1 MDVAIIGTGL
11 LGTSLGLAL
20 HGVDQVSRVVGW
32 DKNPEDESLALAKG
46 AIDEVIA
53 PERIGAVDL
62 VVLAVP
68 PSAVE
73 SVMSDIAPYLR
84 PGMVLTDIASVKR
97 DVVATMNAYAPEGVD
112 VIGGHPMAGSHDR
125 GAAAA
130 LPDLFV
136 AATWLLTPTEH
147 TTNASQAMMRELIE
161 AMGARV
167 VIVSPHEHDRLV
179 AIVSHL
185 PQMAASTLMTL
196 AADRAQ
202 RQHAQLLLLAA
213 GGFRDAT
220 RVAASDSDLWLD
232 IAFANKQAIM
242 EVLDEFGARLGQIR
256 MLLHDED
263 VDGMRRFLSGARSA
277 RRALPGKTSRTGQWV
292 ELRIVI
298 PDRPGVLADI
308 TKIMGDLGINIEDF
322 GITHAPEGGRGRMRL
337 TVSCADDARRGANAL
352 KARGYSV
359 FERNL

>member
-11 LGTSLGLAL
+11 IGASLGLAL
-20 HGVDQVSRVVGW
+20 HGVEQVDRVVGW
-32 DKNPEDESLALAKG
+32 DASPDDQALALCKG
-46 AIDEVIA
+46 ALDAVISPDA
-53 PERIGAVDL
+53 IGTVDL

-68 PSAVE
+68 PSAIE
-73 SVMSDIAPYLR
+73 SVMSQIAPFLR
-84 PGMVLTDIASVKR
+84 PGMVVTDIASVKR
-97 DVVATMNAYAPEGVD
+97 DVVATMHAYAPEGVD

-125 GAAAA
+125 GASAA

-136 AATWLLTPTEH
+136 AATWLLTPTN
-147 TTNASQAMMRELIE
+147 TTTSTTKAMMRGLIE

-167 VIVSPHEHDRLV
+167 VVVSPHEHDRLV

-232 IAFANKQAIM
+232 IAFANKHAIM

-256 MLLHDED
+256 MLLHDDD
-263 VDGMRRFLSGARSA
+263 VDGMRRFLSGAREA
-277 RRALPGKTSRTGQWV
+277 RRALPGKASRTGQWV
-292 ELRIVI
+292 ELRIVM
-298 PDRPGVLADI
+298 PDTPGTLADI

-322 GITHAPEGGRGRMRL
+322 GVTHAPEGGRGQMRL
-337 TVSCADDARRGANAL
+337 TVSCAEDARRGAEAL

>member
-11 LGTSLGLAL
+11 IGASLGLAL
-20 HGVDQVSRVVGW
+20 HTIAPIDRIVGW
-32 DKNPEDESLALAKG
+32 DSNDDDEHQALHSG
-46 AIDEVIA
+46 AIDATIT
-53 PERIGAVDL
+53 PSQIGEVDL

-68 PSAVE
+68 PSAIAA
-73 SVMSDIAPYLR
+73 VMSEIGPYLR
-84 PGMVLTDIASVKR
+84 PGMIVTDIASVKR
-97 DVVATMNAYAPEGVD
+97 DVVATMVAYVPEGVD
-112 VIGGHPMAGSHDR
+112 VIGGHPMAGSHER
-125 GAAAA
+125 GAKAA

-136 AATWLLTPTEH
+136 AATWLLTPTE
-147 TTNASQAMMRELIE
+147 TTTHATIEIMRNLIE
-161 AMGARV
+161 GLGARV

-196 AADRAQ
+196 AADRAK

-220 RVAASDSDLWLD
+220 RVAASDADLWLD

-256 MLLHDED
+256 MLLHDDD
-263 VDGMRRFLSGARSA
+263 VDGMRTFLSGAREA
-277 RRALPGKTSRTGQWV
+277 RRSLPGKASHTGQWV
-292 ELRIVI
+292 ELRIVL
-298 PDRPGVLADI
+298 PDQPGSLAEI
-308 TKIMGDLGINIEDF
+308 TRIMGELGINIEDF

-337 TVSCADDARRGANAL
+337 TVSCAEDARRGAEAL
-352 KARGYSV
+352 KACGYSV

>member
-11 LGTSLGLAL
+11 IGASLGLAL
-20 HGVDQVSRVVGW
+20 HQVDQINQIVGW
-32 DKNPEDESLALAKG
+32 DVSQEDQAHALASG
-46 AIDEVIA
+46 AIDRVIS
-53 PERIGAVDL
+53 PESIGDVDL

-68 PSAVE
+68 PSAIE
-73 SVMSDIAPYLR
+73 SVLSTIAPHLR
-84 PGMVLTDIASVKR
+84 PGMILTDIASVKR
-97 DVVATMNAYAPEGVD
+97 DVVTTMTAYAPQGVD

-125 GAAAA
+125 GAKAA

-136 AATWLLTPTEH
+136 AATWLLTPTETTTETTLRIMH
-147 TTNASQAMMRELIE
+147 TLIE
-161 AMGARV
+161 ALGARV
-167 VIVSPHEHDRLV
+167 VVVSPHEHDRLV

-196 AADRAQ
+196 AADRAK

-220 RVAASDSDLWLD
+220 RVAASDADLWLD

-256 MLLHDED
+256 MLLHDDD
-263 VDGMRRFLSGARSA
+263 VDGMRTFLSGAREA
-277 RRALPGKTSRTGQWV
+277 RRALPGKASHSGQWV
-292 ELRIVI
+292 ELRIVL
-298 PDRPGVLADI
+298 PDQPGSLAKI
-308 TKIMGDLGINIEDF
+308 TQIMGDLGINIEDF

-337 TVSCADDARRGANAL
+337 TVSCAEDAHRGAQAL
-352 KARGYSV
+352 TACGFSV